1 MCASVPSNYGHD
13 CLKESKEADIL
24 RALVVLNVLFASPF
38 DMATENE
45 SIANAKAINSVVM
58 SIRFHFW
65 NGVVCE

>member
-1 MCASVPSNYGHD
+1 M
-13 CLKESKEADIL
+13 

-38 DMATENE
+38 AMATENE

-58 SIRFHFW
+58 SIHFHFW